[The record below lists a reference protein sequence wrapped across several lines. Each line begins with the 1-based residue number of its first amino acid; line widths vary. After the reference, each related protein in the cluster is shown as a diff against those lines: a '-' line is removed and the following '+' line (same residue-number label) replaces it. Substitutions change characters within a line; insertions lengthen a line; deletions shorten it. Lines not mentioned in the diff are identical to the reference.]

1 VKITQYGQAEKLVLC
16 IIDKVIKM
24 QKKNFITTTDAETA
38 NKLMLGGFK
47 LMSKSGNVYT
57 FLNQPPK
64 TFSFESVDSK
74 KIAYTNILSM

>member
-1 VKITQYGQAEKLVLC
+1 MARIQSHMHNC
-16 IIDKVIKM
+16 KVIKI
-24 QKKNFITTTDAETA
+24 QKKNFITTTEAETA